1 MNVTGYE
8 GRVPGLN
15 DNQWSGK
22 LILRDYG
29 DGEQAALRQ
38 GEPREGM
45 EGPAEAVPQRVT
57 ERNVSEAE

>member
-29 DGEQAALRQ
+29 DGELAALRQ
-38 GEPREGM
+38 GNPRGGM
-45 EGPAEAVPQRVT
+45 KGARGGCAAAGYGAER
-57 ERNVSEAE
+57 